1 MSPICLSWFI
11 NYVFEPSRYCDT
23 LKSKDTSY
31 RCIITGISKS
41 EAINVVQSIDSTEKS
56 GT

>member
-1 MSPICLSWFI
+1 MSLSL
-11 NYVFEPSRYCDT
+11 RDT
-23 LKSKDTSY
+23 AILKSKDTSY

>member
-1 MSPICLSWFI
+1 MSLSL
-11 NYVFEPSRYCDT
+11 RDT
-23 LKSKDTSY
+23 AILKSKDTSS